1 MPSGATYMHFRA
13 RPRVVIVIDPSVA
26 GVSGDML
33 LCALVDAGADAGAV
47 SEACSQAA
55 LCLPGTRSA
64 EVGFAKSSRR
74 GVACTC
80 IELKIDEEARARPA
94 SEVVSAVRQASEI
107 LPEKPAAYA
116 VSCAE
121 RLARAEA
128 GVHGGQKAHLH
139 EAACADTLVDM
150 VGCAFALDRL
160 GAFEDEIACMPI
172 ALGSGTVEF
181 SHGTS
186 PCPAYAVLEIL
197 KGTGIESHGTPA
209 RAELATPTGAALLA
223 GLVESSAGFYP
234 PVSVEAVGY
243 GGGARDFA
251 EFANVLRVVRGRPAW
266 RSGSVTVLETSID
279 DATGEQVGA
288 MIEKLQDTVLD
299 VSVVPAVSKKNRP
312 SYCVW
317 IVCEHRDARRVA
329 GVLHSCT
336 GTLGVRARRT
346 DRIEYA
352 RSEKSGKVRVRGKE
366 FEVRFKSAGGEIV
379 KPEFEDVRRVSEEC
393 GLTLREADAAVRA
406 ALGGGP

>member
-1 MPSGATYMHFRA
+1 M
-13 RPRVVIVIDPSVA
+13 VIVIDPSVA

-55 LCLPGTRSA
+55 LCLSGTRSA
-64 EVGFAKSSRR
+64 EVGFVKSSRR

-80 IELKIDEEARARPA
+80 IELDIREGGGARPA
-94 SEVVSAVRQASEI
+94 SEVVSAVRQASEKI
-107 LPEKPAAYA
+107 LPERPAAYA
-116 VSCAE
+116 ISCAE

-128 GVHGGQKAHLH
+128 GVHGGQSAHLH
-139 EAACADTLVDM
+139 EAGGADTLVDM
-150 VGCAFALDRL
+150 VGCAFALEQL
-160 GAFEDEIACMPI
+160 GAFEDEVSCMPV

-223 GLVESSAGFYP
+223 GLVETSARFYP
-234 PVSVEAVGY
+234 PFSAEAVGY
-243 GGGARDFA
+243 GGGSRDFA
-251 EFANVLRVVRGRPAW
+251 EFANVLRVVRGRPSW
-266 RSGSVTVLETSID
+266 RGGSVTVLETSID

-288 MIEKLQDTVLD
+288 MIEKLQGTVLD

-317 IVCEHRDARRVA
+317 IVCEHQDAQRAA
-329 GVLHSCT
+329 GVLHAFT

-346 DRIEYA
+346 ERMEYA
-352 RSEKSGKVRVRGKE
+352 RSEKSEKVRVRGKE
-366 FEVRFKSAGGEIV
+366 FDVRFKSGAGGEIV

-393 GLTLREADAAVRA
+393 GLTLRGADAAVRA
-406 ALGGGP
+406 ALEGRA